1 MAGSLFLGRKLKI
14 AEANNEKKSEK
25 ICMISPFDISP
36 NPSQPRKYFT
46 DDAILRLADSI
57 KTHGLIQPLTVRN
70 TEKGYELI
78 AGERRLRALR
88 LIGATEVPCV
98 ISDVDDT
105 ESAHLAIIENIQREN
120 LNMFEQANAI
130 LNLMKVHC
138 LTQEKIASQLSCSQ
152 SYVANKLRLLK
163 ISEDER
169 EMIIENSLTER
180 HARAL
185 LRLKDD
191 AVRKNALKTIIRKN
205 LNVASAEDLVDK
217 ILVEQKREKS
227 ESGKTKLIVKDIR
240 LFINTIDKAVETMR
254 SMGMNVET
262 KRKETS
268 DDTEIVIIIPKCST

>member
-1 MAGSLFLGRKLKI
+1 
-14 AEANNEKKSEK
+14 
-25 ICMISPFDISP
+25 MISPFDISP